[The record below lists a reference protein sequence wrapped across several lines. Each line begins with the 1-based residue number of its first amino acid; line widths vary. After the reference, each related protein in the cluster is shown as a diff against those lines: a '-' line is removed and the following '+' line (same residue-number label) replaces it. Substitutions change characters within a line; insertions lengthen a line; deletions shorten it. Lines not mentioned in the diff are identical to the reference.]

1 MEIALQEQQEIND
14 IKSRLITTMSHEFR
28 TPLAVIASSASIL
41 KDFSSRLS
49 EEKKQKHLKTIETYI
64 HHTTQ
69 LLEDVLI
76 LNRVNAGQLSF
87 QPRRTNLV
95 SLFSELV
102 DELHLSHEEY
112 PIHLQVITTTLVN
125 SNENRQGDVDIKLL
139 RQIIL
144 NLVENA
150 VKYSVE
156 KTPIK
161 VILKLTID
169 QILLEIQDS
178 GIGILPQD
186 LKKLFEPFHR
196 GKNVG
201 QRSGTGLG
209 LSVVK
214 SCVDL
219 HQGQITV
226 KSRWKRDGI

>member
-1 MEIALQEQQEIND
+1 M
-14 IKSRLITTMSHEFR
+14 
-28 TPLAVIASSASIL
+28 
-41 KDFSSRLS
+41 
-49 EEKKQKHLKTIETYI
+49 
-64 HHTTQ
+64 
-69 LLEDVLI
+69 
-76 LNRVNAGQLSF
+76 
-87 QPRRTNLV
+87 
-95 SLFSELV
+95 
-102 DELHLSHEEY
+102 
-112 PIHLQVITTTLVN
+112 
-125 SNENRQGDVDIKLL
+125 DIKLL

-150 VKYSVE
+150 VKYSIE

-226 KSRWKRDGI
+226 NSRPGKGTVFRIRLPRYTLSPLRP